1 MQECSVGARDMGEG
15 KGQKIMNAILIS
27 QGNKVC
33 VCVCVHTRMCM
44 PILQISGEKKS
55 EAVLREFKIN

>member
-15 KGQKIMNAILIS
+15 KGQKIMNTIVIS

-33 VCVCVHTRMCM
+33 VCVRVRM

>member
-15 KGQKIMNAILIS
+15 KGQKIMNTIVIS

-33 VCVCVHTRMCM
+33 VCVCAHVHVHAYITNFW
-44 PILQISGEKKS
+44 GKE
-55 EAVLREFKIN
+55 